1 MCVYTHTPQTYT
13 QSYMERYLLLLQ
25 LAFIHSTN
33 KYLLNTYNV
42 PGSVAGSGDRATNNT
57 GKTPALVSGEER
69 QTITKCTAFQA
80 IRVMVKNK
88 AE

>member
-1 MCVYTHTPQTYT
+1 
-13 QSYMERYLLLLQ
+13 MERYLLLLQ

-42 PGSVAGSGDRATNNT
+42 PGSVVGSGNRATNNT
-57 GKTPALVSGEER
+57 GKTPALTKLVSSEER
-69 QTITKCTAFQA
+69 QTINKCTAFQA
-80 IRVMVKNK
+80 IRVMVKSK